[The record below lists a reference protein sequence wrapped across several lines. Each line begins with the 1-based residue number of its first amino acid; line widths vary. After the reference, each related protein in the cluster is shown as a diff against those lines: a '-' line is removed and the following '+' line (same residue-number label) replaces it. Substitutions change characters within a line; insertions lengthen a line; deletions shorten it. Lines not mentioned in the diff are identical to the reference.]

1 MAGKQ
6 GHNVIKGKQGFQPT
20 YTPPP
25 SSLNLPTHGG
35 GLTTHPAG
43 GIDMFKYHQ
52 LQTCAL
58 VPPQSYIDQY
68 SWQDVVLYDTPSQPG
83 APGLTPEGLA
93 DKYGGNLALA
103 AYRKPMQK
111 HVDALRRDAE
121 GKPLSEQITMISESV
136 PTVEAMSR
144 IIVNAPEG
152 SHDTKAVEAAKTIIQ
167 GSGASHNVNNAV
179 IELTPDE
186 DAPDGQSAVYT
197 QNALRVMKAA
207 DESMLRTLEKDTL
220 EYQNAVAAAAN
231 HRSLLA
237 NPYAADAF
245 AGTLR
250 QRAPRPSE
258 DLVQARKARLQKS
271 WERDIWTEGRGGI
284 DWFGRS
290 KKQLAQIN
298 QELATLTAKQNQLEN
313 L

>member
-6 GHNVIKGKQGFQPT
+6 GHNAVKGKQGFQPT

-25 SSLNLPTHGG
+25 SSLNLPTQSG

-68 SWQDVVLYDTPSQPG
+68 SWQDVVLYDTPSHPG
-83 APGLTPEGLA
+83 APGLTPEELA
-93 DKYGGNLALA
+93 NKYGGNLALA

-111 HVDALRRDAE
+111 HVDSLRKDAE
-121 GKPLSEQITMISESV
+121 GQPLSEQITMISESV

-144 IIVNAPEG
+144 IIVRAPEG
-152 SHDTKAVEAAKTIIQ
+152 SHDAKAVEAAQAIIR
-167 GSGASHNVNNAV
+167 GSGNSHDVNNAV

-207 DESMLRTLEKDTL
+207 DESMLRTLENDTL
-220 EYQNAVAAAAN
+220 KYQNAVATAEK
-231 HRSLLA
+231 HRYLLS
-237 NPYAADAF
+237 NPYAADSY

-250 QRAPRPSE
+250 QRAPRPSAE
-258 DLVQARKARLQKS
+258 LIQARQARLQKS

-284 DWFGRS
+284 DWFGKN
-290 KKQLAQIN
+290 KKQLTQIN
-298 QELATLTAKQNQLEN
+298 DELANLTARQNKLEN